1 MAIIDFPP
9 SPLLFATH
17 SQNGIEWVW
26 TGTTWDLVCETITL
40 PSSSYVG
47 IDPIVVTSSI
57 DGNNNVLVTISH
69 TESGVTAGTYNSV
82 TVDLYG
88 HITSGSVVETP
99 TYGAG
104 EILFG
109 DINGIPTSSI
119 NLYYNT
125 QSGIFQITGSVEIT
139 GGITASLEEGY
150 VWVGN
155 SDNRNVQ
162 VSTASILEPY
172 TLLSDFNNYT
182 ESTDNRLDSIE
193 SKTGSYATT
202 GSNIFEGNQTINGDL
217 YVTGEFTASLQQGY
231 VWVGDS
237 NGVNVQIP
245 TSSLVNQN
253 NYVRVLSIPPS
264 RINFSQPIK
273 PQIVNY
279 INNIGTYD
287 TLTHG
292 HLIIEETD
300 SKWNIV
306 IYYTPADE
314 LTSTTEINIWFD
326 NSGSMD
332 SILPKLLTMVVSCLK
347 EMLLPIYGDEATY
360 NQRVKVRT
368 FSGYAGVPT
377 PYRAYII
384 SGSVGDERTFAALNI
399 TGSSDTI
406 TNVIN
411 LVFQDEA
418 SVQGYYTE
426 PFNVNTN
433 RTSNYTTDI
442 TNLRNTLS
450 NITNTDY
457 YKGVVYQ
464 ISGSSDYLDF
474 LEAVSSSTPPS
485 YSVQYGLSDIIDSG
499 SIKFEYDVMR
509 NGTSNDYLSIV
520 RDTLISFGYTNI
532 GDIPTTPCATL
543 LYGETSVQCLD
554 GSGTNAR
561 ITVIN
566 VSGGSG
572 AGYTFTVNGSGS
584 YLTGS
589 LNGLSGVSNGTY
601 SIVLYDNGGNSAILD
616 DAVVNCT
623 TLTGSVSA
631 SCDDTSGSSGS
642 IDLINVS
649 GGSGAPYHFKI
660 NDGVTQYLVG
670 AGSGANDI
678 DDGTYGI
685 VLYDSLGNSALMVSA
700 SLSCY
705 IAPPTSNYAIDVY
718 ECMGCGQVGNG
729 VIAPFG
735 VLGSLSGFF
744 VQLTSG
750 EVGLI
755 TGTTT
760 PDPITHTIVGETTFL
775 DCASA
780 CIS

>member
-1 MAIIDFPP
+1 MTIIDFPSNP
-9 SPLLFATH
+9 SINDTH
-17 SQNGIEWVW
+17 IQNGIEWVW
-26 TGTTWDLVCETITL
+26 TGTTWDLVCETVML
-40 PSSSYVG
+40 PTSSYVG

-69 TESGVTAGTYNSV
+69 TESGVTPGTYNSL
-82 TVDLYG
+82 TVDVYG
-88 HITSGSVVETP
+88 HITSGSVVQTP
-99 TYGAG
+99 TYGVG

-109 DINGIPTSSI
+109 DENGIPTSSANI
-119 NLYYNT
+119 YYNT
-125 QSGIFQITGSVEIT
+125 QSGVVQITGSVDIT
-139 GGITASLEEGY
+139 GGLTASLQEGY
-150 VWVGN
+150 VWIGN
-155 SDNRNVQ
+155 SDGRNVQ
-162 VSTASILEPY
+162 ISTASILEPY

-217 YVTGEFTASLQQGY
+217 YVTGGFTVSLQEGY
-231 VWVGDS
+231 MWVGDE
-237 NGVNVQIP
+237 NNVNIQVP
-245 TSSLVNQN
+245 TSSLFDQN
-253 NYVRVLSIPPS
+253 NFVRVLTIPPTY
-264 RINFSQPIK
+264 IDFTQPIK

-292 HLIIEETD
+292 HLIIEDTD

-306 IYYTPADE
+306 IYYTPSNE
-314 LTSTTEINIWFD
+314 LSSTTEINIWFD
-326 NSGSMD
+326 NSGSMN
-332 SILPKLLTMVVSCLK
+332 SILPNLLAMVVSCLK
-347 EMLLPIYGDEATY
+347 EMLLPIYGDETTY

-368 FSGYAGVPT
+368 FDGYSGVPT
-377 PYRAYII
+377 PYQSYITAGNI
-384 SGSVGDERTFAALNI
+384 GDERTFAALNI
-399 TGSSDTI
+399 TGSSDSI

-418 SVQGYYTE
+418 GGQGYYTE

-450 NITNTDY
+450 SIANTDY

-464 ISGSSDYLDF
+464 ISGSSDYSNF

-485 YSVQYGLSDIIDSG
+485 YSAQYGLSDIIDNG
-499 SIKFEYDVMR
+499 SIKFEYNVIR
-509 NGTSNDYLSIV
+509 NGSSNQYLSIV

-532 GDIPTTPCATL
+532 GDIPTTPCTEL

-561 ITVIN
+561 IDVVN

-572 AGYTFTVNGSGS
+572 TGYYFTIDGSGN
-584 YLTGS
+584 YTTGVG
-589 LNGLSGVSNGTY
+589 NGPTGISNGTY
-601 SIVLYDNGGNSAILD
+601 SIVLYDNDYNSAILD
-616 DAVVNCT
+616 NAVINCT
-623 TLTGSVSA
+623 PLTGSVSV

-642 IDLINVS
+642 IDVINVS
-649 GGSGAPYHFKI
+649 GGSGAPYHFTI
-660 NDGVTQYLVG
+660 NDGIEEYSVG
-670 AGSGANDI
+670 EGNGANDI

-685 VLYDSLGNSALMVSA
+685 VLYDSLDNFTLMVSA

-705 IAPPTSNYAIDVY
+705 VAPPATNYIINVY
-718 ECMGCGQVGNG
+718 ECGTCTQIGTG

-735 VLGSLSGFF
+735 DLGSLTGFY

-750 EVGLI
+750 DAGLI
-755 TGTTT
+755 TGGTSSDT
-760 PDPITHTIVGETTFL
+760 PNYTVTSETTFL
-775 DCASA
+775 DCTSA